1 MLPPGALP
9 RGRRPTAPAAMQDH
23 PPRQPRA
30 PTARATPDVAL
41 ILLALAALVAL
52 LTYLLP
58 AGQFSVEMVDG
69 KPRPVPGSY
78 QVSEGAS
85 GVPLFGSGDS
95 TGLLNLLFD
104 GLTSGS
110 RQGSAVGVVAFL
122 LVIGGAFGLVMH
134 TGAIQ
139 RALDLLIRRGSARLH
154 LLMPLLF
161 VLFSLGGAVFGM
173 GEEAVA
179 FCLLLTPL
187 LVRLGYDS
195 LCAVLV
201 TYVATQIG
209 FATSWMNPF
218 SVAVAQGISGVPVG
232 SGAGLRMG
240 MWAVFTLLGS
250 VYLMRYAARVK
261 ADPATSLTRAADLR
275 HFPAPLGT
283 EPATGAPAPRLGRA
297 DALVLAVVA
306 AGMGWVSWGVLAWG
320 WYIPEIASQF
330 FTMGLAC
337 AAIAWLARLPGC
349 SANAL
354 AEAFRGGMAQML
366 PAVLVVALAKGL
378 VLLLGGDNPGR
389 PSVLNTLLFHL
400 GNGLDGLP
408 AAAAAW
414 GMLVLQSGLNFFVPS
429 GSGQAALVMPLMAPL
444 ADLLGVGRQVAV
456 LAFQLGDGLTNIIIP
471 TSASLV
477 ACLGAA
483 RVDWT
488 VWLRF
493 VWRLQGLL
501 FALASLFVLGA
512 VAGGY
517 R

>member
-1 MLPPGALP
+1 MTPQPPQP
-9 RGRRPTAPAAMQDH
+9 PH
-23 PPRQPRA
+23 PPQPLAA
-30 PTARATPDVAL
+30 PGPAQPRATPDVAL
-41 ILLALAALVAL
+41 ILLALGALMAL

-58 AGQFSVEMVDG
+58 AGQFRVEMVDG

-78 QVSEGAS
+78 HVAEGGAA
-85 GVPLFGSGDS
+85 GVPLFGSGDT

-110 RQGSAVGVVAFL
+110 RHGSAIGVVAFL
-122 LVIGGAFGLVMH
+122 LVIGGAFGLVMQ

-139 RALDLLIRRGSARLH
+139 RGLERLIRRGSARLT

-179 FCLLLTPL
+179 FCLLLAPL

-201 TYVATQIG
+201 TYGATQIG

-232 SGAGLRMG
+232 SGAPLRMA
-240 MWAVFTLLGS
+240 MWAVFTAFGIA
-250 VYLMRYAARVK
+250 YLMRYAGQVR
-261 ADPATSLTRAADLR
+261 ADPARSLTRAADLR
-275 HFPAPLGT
+275 HFPAAGPA
-283 EPATGAPAPRLGRA
+283 ATGGGEASVPPWPLADRLI
-297 DALVLAVVA
+297 LAVVA
-306 AGMGWVSWGVLAWG
+306 ATMAWVSWGVLAWG

-337 AAIAWLARLPGC
+337 AAIAWVARLPGC
-349 SANAL
+349 QADAL
-354 AEAFRGGMAQML
+354 ADSFRRGMADML

-378 VLLLGGDNPGR
+378 VLLLGGDHPGK

-400 GNGLDGLP
+400 GNQLDGLP
-408 AAAAAW
+408 QALAAW

-444 ADLLGVGRQVAV
+444 SDLLGVGRQVAV
-456 LAFQLGDGLTNIIIP
+456 LAFQLGDGLTNLVIP

-483 RVDWT
+483 RVDWAT
-488 VWLRF
+488 WLRF
-493 VWRLQGLL
+493 VWRFQLGLFL
-501 FALASLFVLGA
+501 LASVFVLGA
-512 VAGGY
+512 VAVGY

>member
-1 MLPPGALP
+1 MQPH
-9 RGRRPTAPAAMQDH
+9 TAPASS
-23 PPRQPRA
+23 
-30 PTARATPDVAL
+30 ARTTPDVAL
-41 ILLALAALVAL
+41 ILLALAAFMAL
-52 LTYLLP
+52 LAHLLP
-58 AGQFSVEMVDG
+58 AGQFSVETIDG
-69 KPRPVPGSY
+69 KARPVAGSY
-78 QVSEGAS
+78 QAVEGWT
-85 GVPLFGSGDS
+85 GPPLFGSGDS
-95 TGLLNLLFD
+95 VGLLNLLFE
-104 GLTSGS
+104 GLVSGG
-110 RQGSAVGVVAFL
+110 RQGSAVGVIAFL

-139 RALDLLIRRGSARLH
+139 RGLEALIRRGSTRLH
-154 LLMPLLF
+154 LLLPLLF
-161 VLFSLGGAVFGM
+161 MLFSLGGAVFGM

-179 FCLLLTPL
+179 FCLILAPL

-232 SGAGLRMG
+232 SGAGLRMA
-240 MWAVFTLLGS
+240 MWALFTAFGIA
-250 VYLMRYAARVK
+250 YLMRYAARVK
-261 ADPATSLTRAADLR
+261 GDPTRSLTRAADLR
-275 HFPAPLGT
+275 HFPPMATANADAPGASPG
-283 EPATGAPAPRLGRA
+283 PAALGRA
-297 DALVLAVVA
+297 DLAILAVVA
-306 AGMGWVSWGVLAWG
+306 GCMLWVSWGVLARG

-337 AAIAWLARLPGC
+337 ALLAWLARLPGC
-349 SANAL
+349 DANSL
-354 AEAFRGGMAQML
+354 ASAFRRGMADML

-389 PSVLNTLLFHL
+389 PSVLNTMLFHM
-400 GNGLDGLP
+400 GQGLDGMP
-408 AAAAAW
+408 QAAAAW
-414 GMLVLQSGLNFFVPS
+414 GMLVLQSVLNFFVPS
-429 GSGQAALVMPLMAPL
+429 GSGQAALVMPLLAPL
-444 ADLLGVGRQVAV
+444 SDLLGLSRQIAV

-483 RVDWT
+483 RIDWA

-493 VWRLQGLL
+493 VWRLQLWL
-501 FALASLFVLGA
+501 FAMASLFVLGA
-512 VAGGY
+512 VAVGY

>member
-1 MLPPGALP
+1 MQPSSPPAP
-9 RGRRPTAPAAMQDH
+9 RS
-23 PPRQPRA
+23 
-30 PTARATPDVAL
+30 RATPDVAL
-41 ILLALAALVAL
+41 ILLALAAALAL
-52 LTYLLP
+52 LAHLLP
-58 AGQFSVEMVDG
+58 AGQFLVETVNG
-69 KPRPVPGSY
+69 KARPVAGSY
-78 QVSEGAS
+78 QVVEGWTAP
-85 GVPLFGSGDS
+85 PLFGSGD
-95 TGLLNLLFD
+95 TVGLLNLLFE
-104 GLTSGS
+104 GLVSGG

-139 RALDLLIRRGSARLH
+139 RGMEALIRRGSARLH
-154 LLMPLLF
+154 LLLPLLF

-179 FCLLLTPL
+179 FCLLLAPL

-232 SGAGLRMG
+232 SGAGLRMV
-240 MWAVFTLLGS
+240 MWALFTAFGIA
-250 VYLMRYAARVK
+250 YLMRYAARVK
-261 ADPATSLTRAADLR
+261 ADPARSLTRAADLR
-275 HFPAPLGT
+275 HFP
-283 EPATGAPAPRLGRA
+283 PAAGGEGPNPGARADALGRA
-297 DALVLAVVA
+297 DLGVLAVVFA
-306 AGMGWVSWGVLAWG
+306 SMVWVSWGVLAWG

-330 FTMGLAC
+330 FTMGLVSALL
-337 AAIAWLARLPGC
+337 AWLARLPGC
-349 SANAL
+349 DANSL
-354 AEAFRGGMAQML
+354 AAAFRRGMAEML

-389 PSVLNTLLFHL
+389 PSVLNTLLHHM
-400 GNGLDGLP
+400 GQGLDGMPQAL
-408 AAAAAW
+408 AAW
-414 GMLVLQSGLNFFVPS
+414 SMLVLQSVLNFFVPS
-429 GSGQAALVMPLMAPL
+429 GSGQAALVMPLLAPL
-444 ADLLGVGRQVAV
+444 SDLLGLSRQIAV

-483 RVDWT
+483 RIDWA

-493 VWRLQGLL
+493 VWRLQLW
-501 FALASLFVLGA
+501 LFVLASAFVLAA
-512 VAGGY
+512 VVMGY